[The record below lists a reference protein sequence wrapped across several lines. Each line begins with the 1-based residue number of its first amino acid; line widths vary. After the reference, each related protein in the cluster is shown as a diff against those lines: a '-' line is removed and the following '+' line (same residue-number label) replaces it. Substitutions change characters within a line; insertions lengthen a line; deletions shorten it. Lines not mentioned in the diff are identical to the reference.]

1 MEQVLGSLVNQK
13 TNELRATVGELRQSN
28 EDLTQTKNTLATTNN
43 DLAKS
48 NSQLREANKAL
59 KQHDVMQK
67 EFINIAAH
75 ELRTP
80 SQAITGNLELIEM
93 QYIPSLF
100 EGTFDNFKK
109 IGTEIEDLVKDKQE
123 LRGFIEG
130 ILSTYRNSKRLEKI
144 VKDILDVS
152 RIEGNRLEL
161 YKERVN
167 INEKVRNVINDLYTK
182 ANESPKTAKDRQIN
196 IRFETEQ
203 DPLMVLVDKSRIFQ
217 AISNL
222 LNNAIKFSGNEPI
235 IVSVEYMRQPARHN
249 LAEFYGTP
257 LEDKNITGDEKM
269 IVVSITDKGKGID
282 KEIVP
287 KMFTKF
293 YTKSEG
299 GTGLGLFIAKSIV
312 EAHGGKIWARNNHD
326 GKGATFSFSLPV
338 ENN

>member
-1 MEQVLGSLVNQK
+1 
-13 TNELRATVGELRQSN
+13 
-28 EDLTQTKNTLATTNN
+28 
-43 DLAKS
+43 
-48 NSQLREANKAL
+48 
-59 KQHDVMQK
+59 MQK

-100 EGTFDNFKK
+100 EGTFENFKK
-109 IGTEIEDLVKDKQE
+109 IDTEIEDLVKDKQE
-123 LRGFIEG
+123 LHGFIEG

-144 VKDILDVS
+144 VNDILDVS

-182 ANESPKTAKDRQIN
+182 ANDSPKTAKDRQIN

-249 LAEFYGTP
+249 LAEIYCTN
-257 LEDKNITGDEKM
+257 L
-269 IVVSITDKGKGID
+269 
-282 KEIVP
+282 
-287 KMFTKF
+287 
-293 YTKSEG
+293 
-299 GTGLGLFIAKSIV
+299 
-312 EAHGGKIWARNNHD
+312 
-326 GKGATFSFSLPV
+326 
-338 ENN
+338 